1 MIYRFF
7 KGKRPGIC
15 FRGKA
20 GNGWQWLAMDCILAG
35 QRGDSSFATTAIF
48 SRFPNKNPE
57 NATLAENHLL
67 LFFKDR
73 AESGGSFCDHTHF
86 HLRMHKFQATAKA
99 A

>member
-1 MIYRFF
+1 MIVWQSCGHFSRPKERFIVRHYRYFF
-7 KGKRPGIC
+7 TISQLKPGKRY
-15 FRGKA
+15 FGKK
-20 GNGWQWLAMDCILAG
+20 WQ
-35 QRGDSSFATTAIF
+35 R
-48 SRFPNKNPE
+48 
-57 NATLAENHLL
+57 HLL